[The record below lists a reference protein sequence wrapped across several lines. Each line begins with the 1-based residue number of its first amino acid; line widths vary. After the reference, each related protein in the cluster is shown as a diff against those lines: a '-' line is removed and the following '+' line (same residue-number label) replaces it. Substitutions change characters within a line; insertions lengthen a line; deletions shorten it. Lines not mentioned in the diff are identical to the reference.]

1 MMDIL
6 QGKAPDLIQGDT
18 LDYDNLA
25 RVGAF
30 SDLYALMREDGKLAK
45 EDFVTSILQTY
56 EMDGQLYIIAP
67 AFRLHTLL
75 GAGSFVEGRNG
86 LHAEEMIQWLESKGG
101 SINSIDGF
109 SADESVLTTLCGFNM
124 DSFIDW
130 SEGSCN
136 FTGKEFQ
143 RILDFAKEYK
153 GKPYES
159 LYEAIQ
165 SGDIRLKTGI
175 INSVEDYRLASEMFG
190 EKVQMIGY
198 PTERGNGSAALFG
211 GGEMA
216 INAKSTYQKEAWE
229 FIKYFVQNGAD
240 GTSFPI
246 MRDQFETYMNESMKE
261 EEVIENG
268 VSSKVLK
275 ISYREP
281 NIADIQVTKCDP
293 EDVEAIREV
302 VNNISVKFQYH
313 TEIQN
318 IIEEEA
324 AAYFSNQ
331 KKIEEVCEIIQNR
344 VQLYLSES

>member
-1 MMDIL
+1 
-6 QGKAPDLIQGDT
+6 
-18 LDYDNLA
+18 
-25 RVGAF
+25 
-30 SDLYALMREDGKLAK
+30 
-45 EDFVTSILQTY
+45 
-56 EMDGQLYIIAP
+56 
-67 AFRLHTLL
+67 
-75 GAGSFVEGRNG
+75 
-86 LHAEEMIQWLESKGG
+86 
-101 SINSIDGF
+101 
-109 SADESVLTTLCGFNM
+109 M

-136 FTGKEFQ
+136 FTGKGFQ
-143 RILDFAKEYK
+143 QILDFAKEYK

-159 LYEAIQ
+159 FYEAIQ
-165 SGDIRLKTGI
+165 SGTIRLRMEI

-190 EKVQMIGY
+190 EKAQMIGY
-198 PTERGNGSAALFG
+198 PTERGNGSAAILG
-211 GGEMA
+211 GGNIA
-216 INAKSTYQKEAWE
+216 INAKSAHQKEAWE
-229 FIKYFVQNGAD
+229 FIKYFIQNGAD

-246 MRDQFETYMNESMKE
+246 MREQFDAYLNESMIE

-281 NIADIQVTKCDP
+281 NIADIQVSKCDP

-302 VNNISVKFQYH
+302 VNNISEKFQYH

-331 KKIEEVCEIIQNR
+331 KEIEEVCEIIQNR